1 MRSTQIE
8 AVLGKTRLGVRGILD
23 ALFAAELVARASV
36 SGVWLYRFA
45 PPAPEAEAVLEQ
57 PVSFA
62 FSPEVLGE
70 YDAANA
76 DIDRLLGQMD
86 VGPVTS
92 E

>member
-1 MRSTQIE
+1 
-8 AVLGKTRLGVRGILD
+8 
-23 ALFAAELVARASV
+23 
-36 SGVWLYRFA
+36 
-45 PPAPEAEAVLEQ
+45 VLEQ